1 MIVIGGELMKLRDI
15 DVKAMEQLNKEIA
28 VEMNLISVKNESEN
42 TFFTNKIT
50 EEKLSYLKLIFNDEF
65 QLKEIE
71 LETVKKF
78 IDGYYIK
85 RNEQLEEDEL
95 DYILKSAIEENSS
108 DIHIEPYEHYAY
120 IRFRTDGRL
129 FIKNKITTKLYNKIA
144 NRVKVSGNLDISK
157 KLEPQDGKLRFYK
170 NNKYYDIR
178 ISTMPTICGEKI
190 VMRILYKNMD
200 LINLNN
206 LNFTKE
212 QRRSIDKLL
221 NLNNGIILVNGPT
234 GSGKSTTLYAFVNS
248 YNKESK
254 NISTIEDPVEFT
266 IDGIVQS
273 NVNEKIGFNFSKG
286 LKQLLRQDPDIILIG
301 EIRDEETA
309 KIAVRAAITGHKV
322 LGTIHTNSAMDVY
335 YRLLDM
341 GVEPYLLKQSL
352 KGAIAQ
358 RLIRKLC
365 SECKEKIKINDPT
378 DENKIIDVYRAK
390 GCNSCSHSGYKG
402 RIMISHVMDF
412 SNVDFDDLSNI
423 NNTQLV
429 NSAEEAMRRGEVSI
443 DDYLVFRE
451 GELEDEISK
460 R

>member
-1 MIVIGGELMKLRDI
+1 MKLGNI

-28 VEMNLISVKNESEN
+28 IEMDLIAIQGEEKH
-42 TFFTNKIT
+42 TFFTDKIT
-50 EEKLSYLKLIFNDEF
+50 EEKLSYLKIIFNNEF

-71 LETVKKF
+71 HDIVKEF
-78 IDGYYIK
+78 VHSYYIK
-85 RNEQLEEDEL
+85 RSETKDEDEL
-95 DYILKSAIEENSS
+95 HYILKRAIEENSS

-120 IRFRTDGRL
+120 IRFRIDGRL
-129 FIKNKITTKLYNKIA
+129 VIKNKITTKLYNKII
-144 NRVKVSGNLDISK
+144 NRIKVLGNLDISK
-157 KLEPQDGKLRFYK
+157 KLEPQDGKLRFCE

-178 ISTMPTICGEKI
+178 ISIMPTICGEKI
-190 VMRILYKNMD
+190 VMRILYKNVD
-200 LINLNN
+200 LINLDN
-206 LNFTKE
+206 LNFSE
-212 QRRSIDKLL
+212 NQRKVIDKLL

-248 YNKESK
+248 YDKESK

-273 NVNEKIGFNFSKG
+273 NVNEKIGYDFSKG

-365 SECKEKIKINDPT
+365 DECKEKIKINDLT
-378 DENKIIDVYRAK
+378 DEKKLIDVYRAK
-390 GCNSCSHSGYKG
+390 GCKSCSNSGYKG

-412 SNVDFDDLSNI
+412 SDVDFENLSNI
-423 NNTQLV
+423 HNVHLV
-429 NSAEEAMRRGEVSI
+429 NSAEKAMRKGKISI
-443 DDYLVFRE
+443 DDYLLFRE
-451 GELEDEISK
+451 GELEYEIPK
-460 R
+460 K